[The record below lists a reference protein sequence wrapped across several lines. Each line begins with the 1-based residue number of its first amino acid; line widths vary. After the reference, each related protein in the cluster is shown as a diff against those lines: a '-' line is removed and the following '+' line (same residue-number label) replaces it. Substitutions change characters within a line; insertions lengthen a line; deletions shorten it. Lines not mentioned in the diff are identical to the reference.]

1 MNFLAHIYLSGN
13 DEMVQIG
20 NFIADGIKGKRYE
33 TYPRNIQKGI
43 LLHRSIDTFTDS
55 HPIVKLS
62 TRKLHARFS
71 HYSSVIIDVFYDH
84 FLAKNWTEYSQEP
97 LADYVERFYQLLHT
111 HYDILPL
118 RIRHMIPPM
127 LRENWLLSYA
137 SKEGIE
143 HILFQMSK
151 RVKHPIH
158 MDWAMEELTQY
169 YSDFQNEFNLFF
181 SEIQLHCQERLMAL
195 EMELK
200 K

>member
-1 MNFLAHIYLSGN
+1 ML
-13 DEMVQIG
+13 
-20 NFIADGIKGKRYE
+20 
-33 TYPRNIQKGI
+33 
-43 LLHRSIDTFTDS
+43 
-55 HPIVKLS
+55 VK
-62 TRKLHARFS
+62 KV
-71 HYSSVIIDVFYDH
+71 Y
-84 FLAKNWTEYSQEP
+84 
-97 LADYVERFYQLLHT
+97 
-111 HYDILPL
+111 
-118 RIRHMIPPM
+118 
-127 LRENWLLSYA
+127 
-137 SKEGIE
+137 E